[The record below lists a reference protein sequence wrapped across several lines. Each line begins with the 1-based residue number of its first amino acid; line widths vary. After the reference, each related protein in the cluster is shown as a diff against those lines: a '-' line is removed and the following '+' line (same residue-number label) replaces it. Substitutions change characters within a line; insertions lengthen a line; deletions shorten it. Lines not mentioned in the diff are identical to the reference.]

1 MIDRLKL
8 IMQAKNMSPAEFADV
23 LEVQRSGISH
33 LLSGR
38 NNPSLGFVE
47 KVLTRF
53 PEISP
58 DWLILGKGA
67 MIRSNSLK
75 KDEQPAQELNIQAR
89 NKVELDLFDSQ
100 PLVENKDNSK
110 YNETFDI
117 IDNDPHFPL
126 KDDYSVTVENKNPI
140 EKSIPTD
147 IDIKPEE
154 NIKGTIEKS
163 ICESEDSAHVLEKI
177 VFFYSDH
184 SFKEYKP
191 EK

>member
-8 IMQAKNMSPAEFADV
+8 IMQTKNISPAEFADI

-38 NNPSLGFVE
+38 NNPSLGFIE
-47 KVLTRF
+47 KILLRF

-67 MIRSNSLK
+67 MNRTSVIKNKEIAVHESNISSG
-75 KDEQPAQELNIQAR
+75 
-89 NKVELDLFDSQ
+89 NKIELDLFDSQ
-100 PLVENKDNSK
+100 PLDELKNDNK
-110 YNETFDI
+110 YTETFDI
-117 IDNDPHFPL
+117 IDNDTNFPL
-126 KDDYSVTVENKNPI
+126 NDRNLFVDNNSENKETIVKEETVKDAKILETKIN
-140 EKSIPTD
+140 EEHKDVMKS
-147 IDIKPEE
+147 E
-154 NIKGTIEKS
+154 NR
-163 ICESEDSAHVLEKI
+163 CLEKI

-191 EK
+191 E